1 MHNYVLLF
9 LLNDQNEVLL
19 FRRINASFGN
29 NEYSLIGGKIEAG
42 ETARSALIRETHEE
56 IGIDISQKD
65 LTLAH
70 TLHKKGEDG
79 IFFAL
84 VFTASQWQGQP
95 INKEP
100 KKHADLKW
108 FPLDDLPQ
116 NTIPTHRRIIELI
129 QKGIIYSEDGW

>member
-9 LLNDQNEVLL
+9 LLNDRNEVLL

-56 IGIDISQKD
+56 IGIHISQKD
-65 LTLAH
+65 LILVH

-100 KKHADLKW
+100 EKHADLKW

-116 NTIPTHRRIIELI
+116 NTIHTHLRIIELI
-129 QKGIIYSEDGW
+129 QKGINYSEDGW